1 MAANLPTCNICKSII
16 EQTKQRRKLN
26 PPCPGV
32 NEEARRFYGD
42 FVNPAFKALASH
54 EDYYVCRKDFLLLER
69 AQKAQITVQ
78 TIIRDMK
85 LSIGVPIDTSAS
97 ESELDSSDDDSVQ
110 GGSTGTVSSGLSGF
124 SKLPEGASSP
134 PLTSADQLPVS
145 KSIILGRRK
154 LPADVSLRI
163 SSEPASKRKRVE
175 RRSNIPKPKRY
186 SPLAS
191 YKTPQSQVK
200 VCFIK
205 HMHAVAHMIQ

>member
-32 NEEARRFYGD
+32 NEEARQFYGD

-85 LSIGVPIDTSAS
+85 LSIGVRI
-97 ESELDSSDDDSVQ
+97 
-110 GGSTGTVSSGLSGF
+110 
-124 SKLPEGASSP
+124 
-134 PLTSADQLPVS
+134 PV
-145 KSIILGRRK
+145 L
-154 LPADVSLRI
+154 
-163 SSEPASKRKRVE
+163 
-175 RRSNIPKPKRY
+175 
-186 SPLAS
+186 
-191 YKTPQSQVK
+191 VK
-200 VCFIK
+200 VSWTAA
-205 HMHAVAHMIQ
+205 MTIQFKEVVLAL

>member
-1 MAANLPTCNICKSII
+1 M
-16 EQTKQRRKLN
+16 
-26 PPCPGV
+26 
-32 NEEARRFYGD
+32 
-42 FVNPAFKALASH
+42 
-54 EDYYVCRKDFLLLER
+54 LLER

-134 PLTSADQLPVS
+134 PLTSADQLPG
-145 KSIILGRRK
+145 IFLGRRK

-163 SSEPASKRKRVE
+163 SSEPVEISKHN
-175 RRSNIPKPKRY
+175 STPTHPINIHHCCY
-186 SPLAS
+186 
-191 YKTPQSQVK
+191 
-200 VCFIK
+200 IN
-205 HMHAVAHMIQ
+205 